1 MDVIVIIIAGVVV
14 ILASG
19 WLYRELLR
27 QFRS

>member
-14 ILASG
+14 LLASG
-19 WLYRELLR
+19 WLYRALLR